1 MIFTARVEEENN
13 HDKEA
18 MMRARLTPEWPCS
31 PRRFQAGMALARL
44 CLVLLTL
51 GFFAQPSAAQ
61 AQGGQGQV
69 NSIIA
74 VVNGDVVTRSEIDS
88 RRRLLALSSGLSAD
102 TGSQG
107 NDQILRLLI
116 DERLRIQEL
125 SRRRVAVTDQD
136 IASSVA
142 NIESRNGLPPGGV
155 RENLRRAGIEPR
167 VLYDQIRAQIGWAR
181 LLRGM
186 LGAQANVSDAEV
198 NEYLAAQR
206 AKAGEPEFLVSEIFI
221 PIENPGQEPQVRRFV
236 TDVIQR
242 LRQGTPFAMVA
253 AQFSQSQT
261 AIQGGAMDWMTA
273 DRFDPEV
280 AAVLRQMP
288 EGAISNPIR
297 VPGGFEIV
305 SLRQKRISGRD
316 LATLLNMRQVFLPF
330 EGQVNPQ
337 APTTQQLRQLERAQ
351 SLSEQARNCE
361 AMDAAARGSSRPAD
375 PGPVRLDNINP
386 PELRELLT
394 SLPIGRASQPII
406 SMDGAL
412 IFMVCKRETVNL
424 AEATP
429 QQARDILL
437 RDRTELLSRQLQ
449 RDLRRRAQIEL
460 RTGTPARP
468 G

>member
-1 MIFTARVEEENN
+1 MSNCATLPATGG
-13 HDKEA
+13 KLQEA
-18 MMRARLTPEWPCS
+18 LMRAMISSRKIPL
-31 PRRFQAGMALARL
+31 ALAL
-44 CLVLLTL
+44 LVALLLPTAPIPAAM
-51 GFFAQPSAAQ
+51 AQSASA
-61 AQGGQGQV
+61 GV
-69 NSIIA
+69 NSIVA

-88 RRRLLALSSGLSAD
+88 RRRLLALSAGV
-102 TGSQG
+102 TGDAGAQG
-107 NDQILRLLI
+107 GDQILRLLI

-125 SRRRVAVTDQD
+125 SRRRIPVTDQD
-136 IASSVA
+136 IASSIA

-155 RENLRRAGIEPR
+155 VQNLRRAGIEPR

-186 LGAQANVSDAEV
+186 LGEQATVSDAEV
-198 NEYLAAQR
+198 NEYLNAQR
-206 AKAGEPEFLVSEIFI
+206 ARLGEPEFLISEIFI
-221 PIENPGQEPQVRRFV
+221 PVENPGQEAQVRRFV

-242 LRQGTPFAMVA
+242 LRQGVPFAMVA

-273 DRFDPEV
+273 DRFDTAV
-280 AAVLRQMP
+280 ASILRQMP

-305 SLRQKRISGRD
+305 LLRDKRISGRD
-316 LATLLNMRQVFLPF
+316 MATMLTMRQVFLPF

-337 APTTQQLRQLERAQ
+337 APTAQQLAQLQRAQ
-351 SLSEQARNCE
+351 TLSDQARGCE
-361 AMDAAARGSSRPAD
+361 AMDAAARGSPRPAD
-375 PGPVRLDNINP
+375 PGPVQLDNVTP
-386 PELRELLT
+386 PELRDLLS
-394 SLPIGRASQPII
+394 SLPIGRATQPII

-412 IFMVCKRETVNL
+412 IFMVCSKETRNM
-424 AEATP
+424 AEANP

-449 RDLRRRAQIEL
+449 RDLRRRAQIEI
-460 RTGTPARP
+460 RTGNTARP